1 MARVGCDTN
10 GFAMTSP
17 QTGLVRAIGRWSL
30 AALAVNSIIG
40 SGVFGLPATVAG
52 LLGKGSIV
60 AVLIAGAAMGVI
72 MACFA
77 EVASQFSEAG
87 GPYLYARAAFGRLMG
102 ILVGWMLYLAQTAAP
117 AANANLFVI
126 YLAEFWPAAKE
137 PWPRFV
143 ILTVLV
149 GLLALINARGARQGT
164 AVSNV
169 FTVAKILP
177 LLMVVS
183 AGAAVTIIHP
193 APWGAA
199 VPMPASVWMKAMVL
213 LIFAYG
219 GFESALAPMSE
230 AKNPG
235 RDAAFALFAAL
246 IACTGI
252 YAMVQWV
259 VVGVLGPGAT
269 TDRPLAEVARITMG
283 NRGAE
288 LVAIGAL
295 VSVYGYLGAKML
307 GMPRV
312 TFALAK
318 GGDLPQ
324 VFAAVSRRFH
334 TPWFSILFYAAAVW
348 GLAISGSFAWNVT
361 LSVVARLFYY
371 AVVCAALIALR
382 RKQPQAAGFRL
393 HVVGVLELHIVARHG
408 LVNGQLLQTVVVVL
422 PELRFD
428 PVPGPALRD
437 GRDPVEG
444 AQLGLERRS
453 RIEPAH
459 GVDAPHELGRINH
472 LKVGVRGKRHESLV
486 ADESGRLLECL
497 PGCCHVGVR
506 RRVLLRD
513 FARGRF
519 DGRIAVHQRDDGF
532 LLGEG
537 ARNGAAN
544 APRPTHNHLSA
555 KSQIHETTS

>member
-1 MARVGCDTN
+1 M
-10 GFAMTSP
+10 

-40 SGVFGLPATVAG
+40 SGIFGLPATVAG
-52 LLGKGSIV
+52 LLGKRSVV

-72 MACFA
+72 MACFS

-87 GPYLYARAAFGRLMG
+87 GPYLYARTAFGRLMG

-137 PWPRFV
+137 PWPRFA
-143 ILTVLV
+143 ILTLLV
-149 GLLALINARGARQGT
+149 GLLALINICGARQGT

-193 APWGAA
+193 ASWGAGA
-199 VPMPASVWMKAMVL
+199 PLPASVWMKAMVL

-219 GFESALAPMSE
+219 GFESAMAPMSE

-235 RDAAFALFAAL
+235 RDAGFALFVAL
-246 IACTGI
+246 IACTTI
-252 YAMVQWV
+252 YALVQWV

-269 TDRPLAEVARITMG
+269 TDRPLAEVARLTMG
-283 NRGAE
+283 TRGAG
-288 LVAIGAL
+288 LVALGAL
-295 VSVYGYLGAKML
+295 ISVYGYLSAKL
-307 GMPRV
+307 LAMPRV

-324 VFAAVSRRFH
+324 LFAAVGPRFH

-348 GLAISGSFAWNVT
+348 GLAMVGSFAWNVT

-371 AVVCAALIALR
+371 GVVCAALIALR
-382 RKQPQAAGFRL
+382 RKQPLAPGFRL
-393 HVVGVLELHIVARHG
+393 PGGQALAVLGVGI
-408 LVNGQLLQTVVVVL
+408 TVVLATQVDRSKSLILGATVVL
-422 PELRFD
+422 
-428 PVPGPALRD
+428 ALLNWLW
-437 GRDPVEG
+437 
-444 AQLGLERRS
+444 ARR
-453 RIEPAH
+453 AH
-459 GVDAPHELGRINH
+459 LAE
-472 LKVGVRGKRHESLV
+472 
-486 ADESGRLLECL
+486 
-497 PGCCHVGVR
+497 
-506 RRVLLRD
+506 
-513 FARGRF
+513 
-519 DGRIAVHQRDDGF
+519 
-532 LLGEG
+532 
-537 ARNGAAN
+537 
-544 APRPTHNHLSA
+544 
-555 KSQIHETTS
+555 

>member
-1 MARVGCDTN
+1 
-10 GFAMTSP
+10 MTSP

-40 SGVFGLPATVAG
+40 SGIFGLPATVAG
-52 LLGKGSIV
+52 LLGKSSVV

-72 MACFA
+72 MGCFA

-87 GPYLYARAAFGRLMG
+87 GPYLYARAAFGRLTG

-143 ILTVLV
+143 TLTLLV
-149 GLLALINARGARQGT
+149 GVLALINARGARQGT

-177 LLMVVS
+177 LLMVVL

-199 VPMPASVWMKAMVL
+199 GPMPASVWIKAMVL

-235 RDAAFALFAAL
+235 RDAAFALFVAL
-246 IACTGI
+246 IACTVI
-252 YAMVQWV
+252 YALVQWV

-283 NRGAE
+283 NRGAG
-288 LVAIGAL
+288 LVALGAL
-295 VSVYGYLGAKML
+295 VSVYGYLSAKLL

-324 VFAAVSRRFH
+324 VFALVGPRFH

-348 GLAISGSFAWNVT
+348 GLAIVGSFAWNVT

-382 RKQPQAAGFRL
+382 RKQPLASGFRL
-393 HVVGVLELHIVARHG
+393 PGGQILAVLGVGIA
-408 LVNGQLLQTVVVVL
+408 VVL
-422 PELRFD
+422 
-428 PVPGPALRD
+428 AT
-437 GRDPVEG
+437 
-444 AQLGLERRS
+444 Q
-453 RIEPAH
+453 
-459 GVDAPHELGRINH
+459 VDLS
-472 LKVGVRGKRHESLV
+472 KSLILAATV
-486 ADESGRLLECL
+486 
-497 PGCCHVGVR
+497 
-506 RRVLLRD
+506 
-513 FARGRF
+513 
-519 DGRIAVHQRDDGF
+519 
-532 LLGEG
+532 
-537 ARNGAAN
+537 GAALLN
-544 APRPTHNHLSA
+544 WLWARRTRVS
-555 KSQIHETTS
+555 E

>member
-1 MARVGCDTN
+1 
-10 GFAMTSP
+10 MTSP

-40 SGVFGLPATVAG
+40 SGIFGLPATVAG
-52 LLGKGSIV
+52 LLGKRSVV

-87 GPYLYARAAFGRLMG
+87 GPYLYARAAFGRLTG

-143 ILTVLV
+143 ILTLLV
-149 GLLALINARGARQGT
+149 GVLALINARGARQGT

-177 LLMVVS
+177 LLMVVL

-199 VPMPASVWMKAMVL
+199 GPLPASVWMKAMVL

-219 GFESALAPMSE
+219 GFESAMAPMSE

-235 RDAAFALFAAL
+235 RDAAFALFVAL
-246 IACTGI
+246 IACTVI
-252 YAMVQWV
+252 YALVQWV

-269 TDRPLAEVARITMG
+269 TDRPLAEVARVTMG
-283 NRGAE
+283 NRGAG
-288 LVAIGAL
+288 LVALGAL
-295 VSVYGYLGAKML
+295 VSVYGYLSAKLL

-312 TFALAK
+312 TFALAR
-318 GGDLPQ
+318 GGDLPE
-324 VFAAVSRRFH
+324 VFAAVGPRFH

-348 GLAISGSFAWNVT
+348 GLAMVGSFAWNVT

-371 AVVCAALIALR
+371 GVVCAAVIALR
-382 RKQPQAAGFRL
+382 RKQPLAAGFRL
-393 HVVGVLELHIVARHG
+393 PGGQVLAVLGVGIAAALATQVDLSKSLILAA
-408 LVNGQLLQTVVVVL
+408 TV
-422 PELRFD
+422 
-428 PVPGPALRD
+428 
-437 GRDPVEG
+437 
-444 AQLGLERRS
+444 
-453 RIEPAH
+453 
-459 GVDAPHELGRINH
+459 
-472 LKVGVRGKRHESLV
+472 
-486 ADESGRLLECL
+486 
-497 PGCCHVGVR
+497 
-506 RRVLLRD
+506 
-513 FARGRF
+513 
-519 DGRIAVHQRDDGF
+519 
-532 LLGEG
+532 
-537 ARNGAAN
+537 GAALLN
-544 APRPTHNHLSA
+544 WLWARKERVS
-555 KSQIHETTS
+555 E

>member
-1 MARVGCDTN
+1 
-10 GFAMTSP
+10 MTSP

-40 SGVFGLPATVAG
+40 SGIFGLPATVAG
-52 LLGKGSIV
+52 LLGKRSV
-60 AVLIAGAAMGVI
+60 LAVLIAGAAMGVI

-87 GPYLYARAAFGRLMG
+87 GPYLYARSAFGRLTG

-137 PWPRFV
+137 PWPRFA
-143 ILTVLV
+143 ILTLLV

-164 AVSNV
+164 VVSNV

-177 LLMVVS
+177 LLMVVL

-199 VPMPASVWMKAMVL
+199 GPMPASAWMKAMVL

-235 RDAAFALFAAL
+235 RDAGFALFVAL
-246 IACTGI
+246 IACTAI
-252 YAMVQWV
+252 YALVQWV

-283 NRGAE
+283 NRGAA

-295 VSVYGYLGAKML
+295 VSVYGYLGAKLL

-318 GGDLPQ
+318 GGDLPRL
-324 VFAAVSRRFH
+324 FGAVSPRFH

-348 GLAISGSFAWNVT
+348 GLAMAGSFAWNVT

-371 AVVCAALIALR
+371 AVVCAAVIALR
-382 RKQPQAAGFRL
+382 RKQPQAAG
-393 HVVGVLELHIVARHG
+393 
-408 LVNGQLLQTVVVVL
+408 
-422 PELRFD
+422 LR
-428 PVPGPALRD
+428 
-437 GRDPVEG
+437 
-444 AQLGLERRS
+444 
-453 RIEPAH
+453 
-459 GVDAPHELGRINH
+459 
-472 LKVGVRGKRHESLV
+472 
-486 ADESGRLLECL
+486 L
-497 PGCCHVGVR
+497 PGGP
-506 RRVLLRD
+506 VLAVL
-513 FARGRF
+513 GI
-519 DGRIAVHQRDDGF
+519 GIAVALATQVD
-532 LLGEG
+532 LSKSLIL
-537 ARNGAAN
+537 AATVGAALLN
-544 APRPTHNHLSA
+544 WLWARRA
-555 KSQIHETTS
+555 KVSE